1 MIIERKS
8 SELAHGGDY
17 QILEVSFHGYSVE
30 LHLDDMGT
38 VKAGKA
44 KAWYIENALLF
55 NDLPEDLFYKQVAEM
70 NDGETRIVTIDKKVE
85 RQICD
90 RLFESSLQGHIDRAK
105 YTLES
110 DMYDRVN
117 NLLDKDEFTE
127 WNRHRLRRCGLDL
140 TAA

>member
-1 MIIERKS
+1 MIIERIS
-8 SELAHGGDY
+8 SVLAHGGDY

-38 VKAGKA
+38 VKA
-44 KAWYIENALLF
+44 WYIESTLLF

-70 NDGETRIVTIDKKVE
+70 NDGETRIVIIDKKVE

-90 RLFESSLQGHIDRAK
+90 KLFESSLLGHIDRAK

-117 NLLDKDEFTE
+117 NLLDKDQFTE
-127 WNRHRLRRCGLDL
+127 WNRHRLRRCGLHL
-140 TAA
+140 IAACC